1 MRYLKC
7 IVLIFVIGI
16 ITGCTA
22 EYNIKIDKK
31 FVNEI
36 LNVNNFDKSSWNND
50 NFLFDGI
57 KYVEKIDELYSQTLS
72 AYQNYN
78 MNPYLD
84 LTVEQSGVE
93 YYKKV
98 KISTST
104 NYGIRYLYK
113 FPIDKYV
120 DSKLLNFCYDE
131 IEINDK
137 NNRYDITTSKNFNCF
152 EYYEMLD
159 EVTVNITTSWNYS
172 VISSNA
178 DKVENGKYTW
188 IITKDN
194 ASNKP
199 IRIELKKVFN
209 WKLTLVILIPTLVI
223 ATISYFIIKK
233 KVAKNNQI

>member
-1 MRYLKC
+1 MKYVKYVIL
-7 IVLIFVIGI
+7 VLFISLV
-16 ITGCTA
+16 TGCTA
-22 EYNIKIDKK
+22 EYNVKIGSK
-31 FVNEI
+31 FIEEE
-36 LNVNNFDKSSWNND
+36 LYSNNFDKSSWDVNND
-50 NFLFDGI
+50 QFFNMTY
-57 KYVEKIDELYSQTLS
+57 KEYIDY
-72 AYQNYN
+72 
-78 MNPYLD
+78 
-84 LTVEQSGVE
+84 
-93 YYKKV
+93 
-98 KISTST
+98 TST
-104 NYGIRYLYK
+104 VNEPVYFSTDLYVSEKVEGIDYYDIKLVNNSDNYGLKYSFKHKNSNYK
-113 FPIDKYV
+113 
-120 DSKLLNFCYDE
+120 DSRILNFCYDE

-194 ASNKP
+194 SSNKP